1 MSSASE
7 QTGTIRALATAAT
20 EAIAAANDAAELEQ
34 LRIKYMAR
42 NGEITLLSRGIG
54 KAAPED
60 RAAIGAA
67 VNEANKTV
75 QAAFDAMK
83 ESLGGGAGAAKK
95 SASAIDVSL
104 PGIRR
109 PVGRRHPLSAVDEE
123 IKAIFIG
130 MGFQDDDYP
139 EVETEFN
146 NFDALNMPTWHPARE
161 MQDSFFTESGHVM
174 RTHTTSY
181 QMHAMKKLSPPPL
194 RAFTLGRCY
203 RRDEIDATHYP
214 MFHQVDGIAIDRGI
228 SFTDLKWTLYEWLR
242 NMLGSDIK
250 LRFRPSYFPFTTPS
264 AEVDVFFRGRW
275 MELGGSGMIHPDVLR
290 HANLDPN
297 EWQGFAFGMGTERI
311 CLARHNI
318 DDIRLL
324 YENDESFLRQ
334 F

>member
-1 MSSASE
+1 MSNATE
-7 QTGTIRALATAAT
+7 QADQIRSLATAAVT
-20 EAIAAANDAAELEQ
+20 AVEQANSPAALEE

-67 VNEANKTV
+67 VNEANKSV
-75 QAAFDAMK
+75 QAAFDAKK
-83 ESLGGGAGAAKK
+83 ESLGGSAGAAKK
-95 SASAIDVSL
+95 SASAIDVTL

-130 MGFQDDDYP
+130 MGFQYDDYP

-146 NFDALNMPTWHPARE
+146 NFDSLNMPTWHPARE
-161 MQDSFFTESGHVM
+161 MQDSFFTETGHVL
-174 RTHTTSY
+174 RTHTTSF
-181 QMHAMKKLSPPPL
+181 QMHAMQKLKPPL
-194 RAFTLGRCY
+194 RSFTLGRCY

-214 MFHQVDGIAIDRGI
+214 MFHQVDAIAIDRGI
-228 SFTDLKWTLYEWLR
+228 SFVDLKWTLFQWLR
-242 NMLGSDIK
+242 TQLGPDIK
-250 LRFRPSYFPFTTPS
+250 LRMRPSYFPFTTPS

-275 MELGGSGMIHPDVLR
+275 MELGGSGMIHPDVMR

>member
-1 MSSASE
+1 MNAASE
-7 QTGTIRALATAAT
+7 QVDRIRQQASAGVDAINAAK
-20 EAIAAANDAAELEQ
+20 DAGELEQ
-34 LRIKYMAR
+34 LRIKYLAR

-67 VNEANKTV
+67 VNEANKSV
-75 QAAFDAMK
+75 QSAFDAKK
-83 ESLGGGAGAAKK
+83 ESLGGGAGSAKK
-95 SASAIDVSL
+95 SSSTIDVTL

-130 MGFQDDDYP
+130 MGFQYDDYP

-146 NFDALNMPTWHPARE
+146 NFDSLNMPTWHPARE
-161 MQDSFFTESGHVM
+161 MQDSFFTETGHVL
-174 RTHTTSY
+174 RTHTTSF
-181 QMHAMKKLSPPPL
+181 QMHAMRKLKPPL
-194 RAFTLGRCY
+194 RAFTLGHCY

-214 MFHQVDGIAIDRGI
+214 IFHQVDAIAIDRGI
-228 SFTDLKWTLYEWLR
+228 SFADLKWTVYEWLR
-242 NMLGSDIK
+242 TQLGSDIK

-264 AEVDVFFRGRW
+264 AEFDVFFRGRW
-275 MELGGSGMIHPDVLR
+275 MELGGSGMIHPDVFR
-290 HANLDPN
+290 HAGLDPN
-297 EWQGFAFGMGTERI
+297 EWQGWAFGMGTERI
-311 CLARHNI
+311 CLTRHNI

>member
-1 MSSASE
+1 MSLASE
-7 QTGTIRALATAAT
+7 QVERIRQQASAAVD
-20 EAIAAANDAAELEQ
+20 AINAAKDAAELEQ

-67 VNEANKTV
+67 VNEANKSV
-75 QAAFDAMK
+75 QGAFDAK
-83 ESLGGGAGAAKK
+83 KQALGGAAASSKK
-95 SASAIDVSL
+95 SPSAIDVTL

-130 MGFQDDDYP
+130 MGFQYDDYP

-161 MQDSFFTESGHVM
+161 MQDSFFTETGHVL
-174 RTHTTSY
+174 RTHTTSF
-181 QMHAMKKLSPPPL
+181 QMHAMRKLSPPPI

-214 MFHQVDGIAIDRGI
+214 MFHQVDAIAIDRGI
-228 SFTDLKWTLYEWLR
+228 SFVDLKWTLFQWLR
-242 NMLGSDIK
+242 TQLGSDIK
-250 LRFRPSYFPFTTPS
+250 LRMRPSYFPFTTPS

-275 MELGGSGMIHPDVLR
+275 MELGGSGMIHPDVMR
-290 HANLDPN
+290 HAGLDPN
-297 EWQGFAFGMGTERI
+297 EWQGWAFGMGTERI
-311 CLARHNI
+311 CLTRHNI